1 MKKRKNK
8 QKLTYSTSEVLIPT
22 LIISLFIIGLAILLL
37 NVAFNSEY
45 KKEEDLENDIWEE
58 AFLEVEKNKVGVEF
72 SPITTTEM
80 EYDALRAECNSYID
94 SINEQA
100 ENDNNADANLKVDT
114 VVNEKQFIDN
124 SGEYSRV
131 EHDDSEQSLA
141 ETGPIYF
148 DDMLMIR
155 YINTLGKLVVVIG
168 MYDEMDN
175 IVITRQDNLIS
186 TLSSINKLNK
196 DDGSQEYTEGKEN
209 LEDHKSNSLSYL
221 RDPTNERISEDEY
234 KSELSK
240 TLELMLKAYTDD
252 EIRAAETMALNFFT
266 LDGKKTVFGNRKEI
280 KLDKSAEI
288 ETLYIEAGKSNSS
301 KTYKD
306 RIYTQLKITIDGDST
321 VVNII
326 LKLNNNL
333 RIYDIDII

>member
-1 MKKRKNK
+1 MRKRKNK

-37 NVAFNSEY
+37 NVAFNGEY
-45 KKEEDLENDIWEE
+45 KKEEDLENDIWEK
-58 AFLEVEKNKVGVEF
+58 AFLEVEKNKVGIEF

-94 SINEQA
+94 SLNEQA
-100 ENDNNADANLKVDT
+100 ENDNSADANLKVDT

-124 SGEYSRV
+124 SGEYSGV
-131 EHDDSEQSLA
+131 ESDDSEQSLA

-175 IVITRQDNLIS
+175 IVITRQDSLIS

-196 DDGSQEYTEGKEN
+196 DNGNQEYTEGKEN
-209 LEDHKSNSLSYL
+209 LEDHKSNYL
-221 RDPTNERISEDEY
+221 KDLTNERISEDEY

-266 LDGKKTVFGNRKEI
+266 LDGKETVFGNRKEI